1 MNHQEK
7 DIILIVDDQPIN
19 LKILLSFLQ
28 KQDFELRIL
37 QSGVQALALLQ
48 EIIPDIILLDVMM
61 PELDGFETCRRI
73 KADERLVDIP
83 VIFMTALDTVEDK
96 VTGFKAGGVD
106 YITKPFQQTEV
117 LIRINTHINL
127 RKKALK
133 LKETQE
139 ELLLQ
144 KNKLEALINSIPDP
158 IYIKDVDNKYIGC
171 NRAFEEIAG
180 KPEQEIIGRE
190 DSVIFSSEV
199 AASFKI
205 KDQEMLTFGEA
216 ATNLRRDSLQ
226 NQAIAQTVASLFIAG
241 RLPNSETSEPELL
254 SRLKLVAE
262 KAKRTEELII
272 APNGEKLF
280 FDIRKTPYIGPD
292 GNLLGLI
299 GIFRNI
305 SELKSA
311 QQEAEEERERL
322 SVTLQSIGDG
332 VITTDVQGKIVFVNR
347 AAEQLT
353 GWENVDAVGKAS
365 DEIFRI
371 FDEKT
376 GDKAPSPVARVL
388 RAGKRLA
395 LSRDAVLHPKGGTK
409 MSIAD
414 SGAPIRD
421 RENQVIGV
429 VIIFRDITQEKKM
442 EQERV
447 KMRKLESVGVL
458 AGGIAHDFNNL
469 LSAILGNIELASS
482 GVTEDSKISSLLA
495 DAQKATERAT
505 KLTYQLL
512 TFSKGGEPIKE
523 KTSLPDLVSESA
535 NFVLHGSLVSCEF
548 SFAEDLWMIHADS
561 GQISQVIQNII
572 LNAKDAMPNGGR
584 IRVACS
590 NVEDLASGLL
600 LRRHKGNF
608 VQITLQ
614 DTGRGIPRDIIDC
627 IFDPYF
633 TTKKEGNGLGL
644 AICHSIIKKHGGHI
658 TVHSEPQ
665 QGTIFSIYLP
675 AIPEPES
682 PAAEPQDQ
690 ERTVSSTKIMVMDDD
705 LMLRDLARSQLAA
718 LGHDAVLVKDG
729 AEAISTY
736 QEMQESD
743 SPIDLV
749 ILDLTIPGGMGGK
762 ETAQKLL
769 QLDPEA
775 KLIVASGYS
784 NDPVMAGYSEY
795 GFRAAVAKP
804 FTLKELRKAIAA
816 AH

>member
-1 MNHQEK
+1 MNHQKK

-28 KQDFELRIL
+28 EQDFELRVL
-37 QSGVQALALLQ
+37 QSGVQALVLLQ
-48 EIIPDIILLDVMM
+48 ETIPDIILLDVMM

-117 LIRINTHINL
+117 LIRINTHVNL

-139 ELLLQ
+139 ELLHQ

-158 IYIKDVDNKYIGC
+158 IYIKDVENKYIGC
-171 NRAFEEIAG
+171 NRAFEGIAG
-180 KPEQEIIGRE
+180 KAEQDIVGRE
-190 DSVIFSSEV
+190 DQAIFSQQV
-199 AASFKI
+199 AASFRE
-205 KDQEMLTFGEA
+205 KDQEMFSFG
-216 ATNLRRDSLQ
+216 
-226 NQAIAQTVASLFIAG
+226 
-241 RLPNSETSEPELL
+241 
-254 SRLKLVAE
+254 

-272 APNGEKLF
+272 GPDGEKLF
-280 FDIRKTPYIGPD
+280 FDIRKTPYIDPD

-299 GIFRNI
+299 GICRNI
-305 SELKSA
+305 NELKQA

-322 SVTLQSIGDG
+322 SVTLQSIADG
-332 VITTDVQGKIVFVNR
+332 VITTDVQGKTVFINR

-353 GWENVDAVGKAS
+353 GWKNADTVGKFS

-376 GDKAPSPVARVL
+376 GEKAPNPVERVL
-388 RAGKRLA
+388 RAGKGLA
-395 LSRDAVLHPKGGTK
+395 LSQDAVLQRKDGTK
-409 MSIAD
+409 MSVAD

-421 RENQVIGV
+421 RENHVIGV

-447 KMRKLESVGVL
+447 KIRKLESVGVL

-523 KTSLPDLVSESA
+523 KTSLPDLISESA

-548 SFAEDLWMIHADS
+548 SFTDDLWMIHADS

-584 IRVACS
+584 IRVECS

-608 VQITLQ
+608 VRITLQ
-614 DTGRGIPRDIIDC
+614 DTGAGIPREIIDS

-665 QGTIFSIYLP
+665 QGTTFSIYLP
-675 AIPEPES
+675 AIPAPER
-682 PAAEPQDQ
+682 PAAEPQAR
-690 ERTVSSTKIMVMDDD
+690 ETTVSSTMIMVMDD
-705 LMLRDLARSQLAA
+705 
-718 LGHDAVLVKDG
+718 
-729 AEAISTY
+729 
-736 QEMQESD
+736 
-743 SPIDLV
+743 
-749 ILDLTIPGGMGGK
+749 
-762 ETAQKLL
+762 
-769 QLDPEA
+769 
-775 KLIVASGYS
+775 
-784 NDPVMAGYSEY
+784 
-795 GFRAAVAKP
+795 
-804 FTLKELRKAIAA
+804 
-816 AH
+816 

>member
-1 MNHQEK
+1 MSHQKK

-28 KQDFELRIL
+28 EQDFELRIL

-48 EIIPDIILLDVMM
+48 ETLPDIILLDVMM

-106 YITKPFQQTEV
+106 YITKPFQQIEV

-133 LKETQE
+133 LKETQG

-158 IYIKDVDNKYIGC
+158 IYIKDVNNKYIGC

-190 DSVIFSSEV
+190 DHAVFSSEV
-199 AASFKI
+199 AASFKT
-205 KDQEMLTFGEA
+205 KDQEML
-216 ATNLRRDSLQ
+216 SLGQ
-226 NQAIAQTVASLFIAG
+226 
-241 RLPNSETSEPELL
+241 
-254 SRLKLVAE
+254 
-262 KAKRTEELII
+262 AKRTEELII

-305 SELKSA
+305 NELKKA

-332 VITTDVQGKIVFVNR
+332 VITTDVHGKTVFINR

-376 GDKAPSPVARVL
+376 GEKAPCPVARIL

-395 LSRDAVLHPKGGTK
+395 LSRDAVLQPKDGTK
-409 MSIAD
+409 ISIAD

-429 VIIFRDITQEKKM
+429 VIIFRDITQEIKM
-442 EQERV
+442 EQERG
-447 KMRKLESVGVL
+447 KIRKLESVGVL

-482 GVTEDSKISSLLA
+482 GITEDSRVSSLLA

-548 SFAEDLWMIHADS
+548 SFADDLWMILADS

-572 LNAKDAMPNGGR
+572 LNAKDAMPSGGR
-584 IRVACS
+584 IRVECS
-590 NVEDLASGLL
+590 NVKDLASGLL
-600 LRRHKGNF
+600 LRRHKENF
-608 VQITLQ
+608 VRIALQ
-614 DTGRGIPRDIIDC
+614 DTGVGIPRDIIDN

-658 TVHSEPQ
+658 TVHSDPQ
-665 QGTIFSIYLP
+665 QGTTFSIYLP
-675 AIPEPES
+675 TLPAHES
-682 PAAEPQDQ
+682 KAAEPQDQ
-690 ERTVSSTKIMVMDDD
+690 EKTVSSTKIMVMDDD

-743 SPIDLV
+743 GPIDLV

-769 QLDPEA
+769 QLNPEA

-784 NDPVMAGYSEY
+784 NDPVMAEYREY

-804 FTLKELRKAIAA
+804 FTLKELGKAIAA

>member
-48 EIIPDIILLDVMM
+48 ETIPDIILLDVMM

-133 LKETQE
+133 LKEMQE

-190 DSVIFSSEV
+190 DAVVFSSEV

-205 KDQEMLTFGEA
+205 KDQEMLAFGE
-216 ATNLRRDSLQ
+216 
-226 NQAIAQTVASLFIAG
+226 
-241 RLPNSETSEPELL
+241 
-254 SRLKLVAE
+254 
-262 KAKRTEELII
+262 AKRTEELII

-305 SELKSA
+305 NELKNA

-332 VITTDVQGKIVFVNR
+332 VITTDVQGKTVFINR

-353 GWENVDAVGKAS
+353 GWENTDAVGKAS
-365 DEIFRI
+365 DEVFRI

-376 GDKAPSPVARVL
+376 GNKAPSPVARVL

-395 LSRDAVLHPKGGTK
+395 LSRDAVLYPKGGTK

-482 GVTEDSKISSLLA
+482 GITEDSRISSLLA

-548 SFAEDLWMIHADS
+548 FFADDLWMIYADS
-561 GQISQVIQNII
+561 GQLSQVIQNII

-584 IRVACS
+584 IRVECS
-590 NVEDLASGLL
+590 NVKNLASGLL

-614 DTGRGIPRDIIDC
+614 DSGVGIPRDIIDS

-658 TVHSEPQ
+658 TVHSESQ

-675 AIPEPES
+675 ALPAPES
-682 PAAEPQDQ
+682 KAAAPQDQ

-705 LMLRDLARSQLAA
+705 LMLRNLARSQLAA

>member
-1 MNHQEK
+1 MNHRKK

-28 KQDFELRIL
+28 EQDFELRIL

-48 EIIPDIILLDVMM
+48 ETLPDIILLDVMM

-117 LIRINTHINL
+117 LVRINTHINL

-133 LKETQE
+133 LKETQG
-139 ELLLQ
+139 ELLHQ

-158 IYIKDVDNKYIGC
+158 IYIKDVENTYIGC

-180 KPEQEIIGRE
+180 KKEQEIIGKE
-190 DSVIFSSEV
+190 DSAVFFPEV
-199 AASFKI
+199 AASFRA
-205 KDQEMLTFGEA
+205 KDQEMLSFG
-216 ATNLRRDSLQ
+216 D
-226 NQAIAQTVASLFIAG
+226 AQ
-241 RLPNSETSEPELL
+241 
-254 SRLKLVAE
+254 
-262 KAKRTEELII
+262 RTEELIVD
-272 APNGEKLF
+272 PQGKSLF
-280 FDIRKTPYIGPD
+280 FDIRKTPYVGPE

-299 GIFRNI
+299 GICRNI
-305 SELKSA
+305 NELKQA
-311 QQEAEEERERL
+311 QQAAEEERERL

-332 VITTDVQGKIVFVNR
+332 VITTDVHGTTVFINR

-353 GWENVDAVGKAS
+353 GWENAYAAGRPS
-365 DEIFRI
+365 GEIFRI
-371 FDEKT
+371 FDGKT
-376 GDKAPSPVARVL
+376 GEKNLGPVERVL
-388 RAGKRLA
+388 QAGKRGA
-395 LSRDAVLHPKGGTK
+395 LSRDAVLIRRDGVKV
-409 MSIAD
+409 SIAD

-447 KMRKLESVGVL
+447 KIRKLESVGIL

-482 GVTEDSKISSLLA
+482 GVTGDSKISSLLA
-495 DAQKATERAT
+495 NAQKATERAT

-548 SFAEDLWMIHADS
+548 SFADDLWMIHADS
-561 GQISQVIQNII
+561 GQLSQVVQNII
-572 LNAKDAMPNGGR
+572 LNAKDAMPNGGK
-584 IRVACS
+584 IRVKCS
-590 NVEDLASGLL
+590 NVQDLASGLL
-600 LRRHKGNF
+600 LRRHKGNY
-608 VQITLQ
+608 VRITIQ
-614 DTGRGIPRDIIDC
+614 DTGVGIPQDILES

-644 AICHSIIKKHGGHI
+644 AICHSIIKKHDGHI

-675 AIPEPES
+675 ALS
-682 PAAEPQDQ
+682 ASDRRADEPQVQ
-690 ERTVSSTKIMVMDDD
+690 EKAVSSTTIMVMDDD
-705 LMLRDLARSQLAA
+705 AMLRTLAQSQLSV
-718 LGHDAVLVKDG
+718 LGHDAVLVQDG
-729 AEAISTY
+729 AEAIRIY
-736 QEMQESD
+736 QEMLESD
-743 SPIDLV
+743 NPIDLV

-762 ETAQKLL
+762 DTAQKLL
-769 QLDPEA
+769 QLNSEA

-784 NDPVMAGYSEY
+784 NDPVMAEYSEY

>member
-1 MNHQEK
+1 MNHQKK

-28 KQDFELRIL
+28 EQDFELRVL
-37 QSGVQALALLQ
+37 QSGVQALALLR
-48 EIIPDIILLDVMM
+48 ETVPDIILLDVMM
-61 PELDGFETCRRI
+61 PGLNGFETCRKI

-83 VIFMTALDTVEDK
+83 IIFMTALDTVEDK

-139 ELLLQ
+139 ELLHQ

-158 IYIKDVDNKYIGC
+158 IYIKDVENTYIGC
-171 NRAFEEIAG
+171 NRAFEEVAG
-180 KPEQEIIGRE
+180 RPEQEIVGKK
-190 DSVIFSSEV
+190 DHAVFSAEV
-199 AASFKI
+199 AASFGT
-205 KDQEMLTFGEA
+205 KDQKMLSSGA
-216 ATNLRRDSLQ
+216 AQR
-226 NQAIAQTVASLFIAG
+226 I
-241 RLPNSETSEPELL
+241 
-254 SRLKLVAE
+254 
-262 KAKRTEELII
+262 EELII
-272 APNGEKLF
+272 APDGEHLF
-280 FDIRKTPYIGPD
+280 FDIRKTPYIGSD
-292 GNLLGLI
+292 GKLLGLI
-299 GIFRNI
+299 GICRNI
-305 SELKSA
+305 NELKQA
-311 QQEAEEERERL
+311 QQQAEEERERL

-332 VITTDVQGKIVFVNR
+332 VITTDVHGKTVFINR

-353 GWENVDAVGKAS
+353 GWENADAVGKFS

-376 GDKAPSPVARVL
+376 ERKAPNPVERIL

-395 LSRDAVLHPKGGTK
+395 LSRDAVLQRKDGTK
-409 MSIAD
+409 ISVAD

-421 RENQVIGV
+421 RKNRVIGV

-447 KMRKLESVGVL
+447 KIRKLESVGVL

-482 GVTEDSKISSLLA
+482 GITGDSKISALLA

-548 SFAEDLWMIHADS
+548 SFADDLWMIHADS

-584 IRVACS
+584 IRVECS
-590 NVEDLASGLL
+590 NVQDLASGLL
-600 LRRHKGNF
+600 LRRYKGNF
-608 VQITLQ
+608 VRITLQ
-614 DTGRGIPRDIIDC
+614 DTGAGIPRDIIDR

-644 AICHSIIKKHGGHI
+644 AICHSIVKKHGGHI

-665 QGTIFSIYLP
+665 QGTTFSIYLP
-675 AIPEPES
+675 AMPAPETA
-682 PAAEPQDQ
+682 AAEPQAR
-690 ERTVSSTKIMVMDDD
+690 EKTISSTKIMVMDDD
-705 LMLRDLARSQLAA
+705 LMLRNLARSQLAA
-718 LGHDAVLVKDG
+718 LGHEAVLVKDG

-769 QLDPEA
+769 QLNPEA

-784 NDPVMAGYSEY
+784 NDPVMAEYSEY

>member
-1 MNHQEK
+1 MTHQKK
-7 DIILIVDDQPIN
+7 DTILIVDDQPIN

-28 KQDFELRIL
+28 KQDFDLRVL
-37 QSGVQALALLQ
+37 QSGVQALALL
-48 EIIPDIILLDVMM
+48 EETMPDIILLDVMM
-61 PELDGFETCRRI
+61 PDLDGFETCRRI
-73 KADERLVDIP
+73 KADERFVDIP

-106 YITKPFQQTEV
+106 YITKPFQQLEV

-127 RKKALK
+127 RKKAQK

-144 KNKLEALINSIPDP
+144 KNKLEALIHSIPDP
-158 IYIKDVDNKYIGC
+158 IYIKDVNNKYIGC
-171 NRAFEEIAG
+171 NQAFEG
-180 KPEQEIIGRE
+180 VSGRKEQDIVGQE
-190 DSVIFSSEV
+190 DTAIFSPEV
-199 AASFKI
+199 AASFRT
-205 KDQEMLTFGEA
+205 KDQEMLAKSEAQRIEEHIITPYGE
-216 ATNLRRDSLQ
+216 D
-226 NQAIAQTVASLFIAG
+226 
-241 RLPNSETSEPELL
+241 
-254 SRLKLVAE
+254 
-262 KAKRTEELII
+262 
-272 APNGEKLF
+272 LF
-280 FDIRKTPYIGPD
+280 FDIWKTPYIGPD
-292 GNLLGLI
+292 GKLLGMI
-299 GIFRNI
+299 GICRDIN
-305 SELKSA
+305 ELKKV
-311 QQEAEEERERL
+311 QQEAEEEKERL

-332 VITTDVQGKIVFVNR
+332 VITTDVEGKVVFINR

-353 GWENVDAVGKAS
+353 GWNNADAVGKAS
-365 DEIFRI
+365 IEIFRI
-371 FDEKT
+371 FDET
-376 GDKAPSPVARVL
+376 RERPSLDPVAKIL
-388 RAGKRLA
+388 QTGKRLA
-395 LSRDAVLHPKGGTK
+395 LSRDAVLESKNG
-409 MSIAD
+409 MRLSIAD

-421 RENQVIGV
+421 REDRIIGV

-442 EQERV
+442 DQERV
-447 KMRKLESVGVL
+447 KIRKLESVGIL

-482 GVTEDSKISSLLA
+482 GVPEHGKIWSLLA

-523 KTSLPDLVSESA
+523 RTSLPELISESA

-548 SFAEDLWMIHADS
+548 SFADDLWTIHADS

-572 LNAKDAMPNGGR
+572 LNAKDAMPHGGR
-584 IRVACS
+584 IRVACR
-590 NVEDLASGLL
+590 NVNDLASGLL

-608 VQITLQ
+608 VRITVQ
-614 DTGRGIPRDIIDC
+614 DTGTGIRQEIMES

-665 QGTIFSIYLP
+665 QGTTFSIYLP
-675 AIPEPES
+675 AMPVSVQADAAPQAQEES
-682 PAAEPQDQ
+682 V
-690 ERTVSSTKIMVMDDD
+690 TSTKIMVMDDD
-705 LMLRDLARSQLAA
+705 MMLRTLAQSQLAA
-718 LGHDAVLVKDG
+718 LGHEAVLVQDG
-729 AEAISTY
+729 AEAISIY
-736 QEMQESD
+736 QEMMESEN
-743 SPIDLV
+743 PIDLV
-749 ILDLTIPGGMGGK
+749 VLDLTIPGGMGGK

-769 QLDPEA
+769 QLDPDA

-784 NDPVMAGYSEY
+784 NDPVMAEYTEY

>member
-1 MNHQEK
+1 MNQQKK
-7 DIILIVDDQPIN
+7 DTILIVDDQPVN

-28 KQDFELRIL
+28 EQDFELHIL
-37 QSGVQALALLQ
+37 QSGIQALALL
-48 EIIPDIILLDVMM
+48 EETVPDIILLDVMM
-61 PELDGFETCRRI
+61 PGLDGFETCRRV
-73 KADERLVDIP
+73 KADERFVDIP

-106 YITKPFQQTEV
+106 YITKPFQQIEV

-127 RKKALK
+127 RKKAQK

-144 KNKLEALINSIPDP
+144 KNKLEALIHSIPDP
-158 IYIKDVDNKYIGC
+158 IYIKNVENKYIGC
-171 NRAFEEIAG
+171 NQAFEKVAG
-180 KPEQEIIGRE
+180 RTEQDVVGQE
-190 DSVIFSSEV
+190 DTAVFSPEV
-199 AASFKI
+199 AASFRT
-205 KDQEMLTFGEA
+205 KDKEMLTVGEA
-216 ATNLRRDSLQ
+216 Q
-226 NQAIAQTVASLFIAG
+226 
-241 RLPNSETSEPELL
+241 
-254 SRLKLVAE
+254 
-262 KAKRTEELII
+262 RTEEQI
-272 APNGEKLF
+272 PVPYGENLF
-280 FDIRKTPYIGPD
+280 FDIWKTPYIGPD
-292 GNLLGLI
+292 GKLLGLI
-299 GIFRNI
+299 GICRNI
-305 SELKSA
+305 NELKQA

-332 VITTDVQGKIVFVNR
+332 VITTDVEGKVVFINR

-353 GWENVDAVGKAS
+353 GWDNADAVGKS
-365 DEIFRI
+365 SGEIFRI
-371 FDEKT
+371 FAEKA
-376 GDKAPSPVARVL
+376 GGKSLDPIAKIL
-388 RAGKRLA
+388 RAGKRLD
-395 LSRDAVLHPKGGTK
+395 LSRDAVLEDKSGRK
-409 MSIAD
+409 LSIAD

-429 VIIFRDITQEKKM
+429 VIIFRDITREKKM
-442 EQERV
+442 DKERV
-447 KMRKLESVGVL
+447 KIRKLESVGIL

-482 GVTEDSKISSLLA
+482 GVAKESKVWSLLA

-523 KTSLPDLVSESA
+523 KTSLPDLISESA

-548 SFAEDLWMIHADS
+548 SFADNLRTIHADS
-561 GQISQVIQNII
+561 GQISQVVQNII
-572 LNAKDAMPNGGR
+572 LNAKDAMPHGGQILVECR
-584 IRVACS
+584 
-590 NVEDLASGLL
+590 NVDDLASGLL
-600 LRRHKGNF
+600 LRRHKGIF
-608 VQITLQ
+608 VQIAIQ
-614 DTGRGIPRDIIDC
+614 DTGVGISQEIMES

-665 QGTIFSIYLP
+665 QGTTFSIYLP
-675 AIPEPES
+675 ATPLAAHANTAPQKQEES
-682 PAAEPQDQ
+682 
-690 ERTVSSTKIMVMDDD
+690 VSSTKIMVMDDD
-705 LMLRDLARSQLAA
+705 LMLRNLARSQLGA

-729 AEAISTY
+729 AAAITTY

-743 SPIDLV
+743 NPVDLV

-769 QLDPEA
+769 QLNPEA

-784 NDPVMAGYSEY
+784 NDPVMAEYSEY

>member
-1 MNHQEK
+1 MNRQKK

-28 KQDFELRIL
+28 EQDFELRIL

-48 EIIPDIILLDVMM
+48 EIVPDIILLDVMM
-61 PELDGFETCRRI
+61 PEQDGFETCRRI

-139 ELLLQ
+139 ELLHQ

-158 IYIKDVDNKYIGC
+158 IYIKDVENKYIGC
-171 NRAFEEIAG
+171 NRAFKDVAG
-180 KPEQEIIGRE
+180 KSEQEIVGKE
-190 DSVIFSSEV
+190 DHAVFSPEV
-199 AASFKI
+199 AASFRT
-205 KDQEMLTFGEA
+205 KDQEMLSF
-216 ATNLRRDSLQ
+216 
-226 NQAIAQTVASLFIAG
+226 
-241 RLPNSETSEPELL
+241 SE
-254 SRLKLVAE
+254 
-262 KAKRTEELII
+262 AKRTEELII
-272 APNGEKLF
+272 APDGKNLF
-280 FDIRKTPYIGPD
+280 FDIRKTLYIGPD

-299 GIFRNI
+299 GICRNI
-305 SELKSA
+305 SELKQA

-332 VITTDVQGKIVFVNR
+332 VITTDVQGKTVFVNR

-353 GWENVDAVGKAS
+353 GWENADAVGKFS

-376 GDKAPSPVARVL
+376 GEKAPNPVARVL
-388 RAGKRLA
+388 RAGKRLV
-395 LSRDAVLHPKGGTK
+395 LSRDAVLQRKDGTK
-409 MSIAD
+409 MSVAD

-421 RENQVIGV
+421 QKNQVIGV
-429 VIIFRDITQEKKM
+429 VIIFRDTTQEKKM

-447 KMRKLESVGVL
+447 KIRKLESVGVL

-482 GVTEDSKISSLLA
+482 GIAEDSRISSLLD
-495 DAQKATERAT
+495 DARKATERAT

-523 KTSLPDLVSESA
+523 KTSLPDLISESA
-535 NFVLHGSLVSCEF
+535 NFVLRGSLVSCEF
-548 SFAEDLWMIHADS
+548 SFADDLWMILADS

-572 LNAKDAMPNGGR
+572 LNAKDAMPDGGR
-584 IRVACS
+584 IRVECS
-590 NVEDLASGLL
+590 NIEDLASGLL

-608 VQITLQ
+608 VRITLQ
-614 DTGRGIPRDIIDC
+614 DTGAGIPRDIIDS

-665 QGTIFSIYLP
+665 QGTTFTLYLP
-675 AIPEPES
+675 AVSAPES
-682 PAAEPQDQ
+682 TAAEPQAR
-690 ERTVSSTKIMVMDDD
+690 EKAVSSTKIMVMDDD
-705 LMLRDLARSQLAA
+705 VMLRDLARSQLSA

-769 QLDPEA
+769 QLNPEV

-784 NDPVMAGYSEY
+784 NDPVMAEYSEY

-804 FTLKELRKAIAA
+804 FTLKELGKAIAA

>member
-1 MNHQEK
+1 MNHQKK

-19 LKILLSFLQ
+19 LKILLFFLQ
-28 KQDFELRIL
+28 EQDFEVRIL

-48 EIIPDIILLDVMM
+48 ETLPDIILLDVMM

-96 VTGFKAGGVD
+96 VTGFKVGGID

-158 IYIKDVDNKYIGC
+158 IYIKDMNNKYISC
-171 NRAFEEIAG
+171 NRAFEEMTG
-180 KPEQEIIGRE
+180 KPEQEIVGRE
-190 DSVIFSSEV
+190 DSVVFSSEV
-199 AASFKI
+199 AASFRA
-205 KDQEMLTFGEA
+205 KDQEMLSFGE
-216 ATNLRRDSLQ
+216 
-226 NQAIAQTVASLFIAG
+226 V
-241 RLPNSETSEPELL
+241 
-254 SRLKLVAE
+254 
-262 KAKRTEELII
+262 KRTEELIV
-272 APNGEKLF
+272 APNGENLF
-280 FDIRKTPYIGPD
+280 FDIWKTPYIGPD
-292 GNLLGLI
+292 GKSLGFI
-299 GIFRNI
+299 GICRDIN
-305 SELKSA
+305 ELKKA

-332 VITTDVQGKIVFVNR
+332 VITTDVQGKTVFINR

-353 GWENVDAVGKAS
+353 GWDNTDAVGKPS

-376 GDKAPSPVARVL
+376 GEKAQNPVARIL

-395 LSRDAVLHPKGGTK
+395 LSRDAVLQPKDGTK
-409 MSIAD
+409 ISIAD

-421 RENQVIGV
+421 RESHVIGV
-429 VIIFRDITQEKKM
+429 VIIFRDIMQEKKM
-442 EQERV
+442 EQERG
-447 KMRKLESVGVL
+447 KIRKLESVGVL

-482 GVTEDSKISSLLA
+482 GITEDSRISSLLA
-495 DAQKATERAT
+495 DAQRATERAT

-535 NFVLHGSLVSCEF
+535 NFVLHGSQVSCEF
-548 SFAEDLWMIHADS
+548 SFADDLWMIYADS
-561 GQISQVIQNII
+561 GQLSQVIQNII

-584 IRVACS
+584 IRVECS
-590 NVEDLASGLL
+590 NVKDLASGLL
-600 LRRHKGNF
+600 LHRHKGNF
-608 VQITLQ
+608 VQITFQ
-614 DTGRGIPRDIIDC
+614 DTGAGIPHDIIDS

-644 AICHSIIKKHGGHI
+644 AICHSIIKKHGGHV
-658 TVHSEPQ
+658 TVHSDPQ

-675 AIPEPES
+675 ALPAPES
-682 PAAEPQDQ
+682 KAAEQQGQ
-690 ERTVSSTKIMVMDDD
+690 EKTVSSTKIMVMDDD
-705 LMLRDLARSQLAA
+705 LMLRNLARSQLAA

-736 QEMQESD
+736 QEMQEGD

-795 GFRAAVAKP
+795 GFRAAVSKP

>member
-1 MNHQEK
+1 MNHQKK

-28 KQDFELRIL
+28 EQDFELRVL
-37 QSGVQALALLQ
+37 QSGVQALALLR
-48 EIIPDIILLDVMM
+48 ETVPDIILLDVMM
-61 PELDGFETCRRI
+61 PGLNGFETCRKI

-83 VIFMTALDTVEDK
+83 IIFMTALDTVEDK

-139 ELLLQ
+139 ELLHQ

-158 IYIKDVDNKYIGC
+158 IYIKDVENTYIGC
-171 NRAFEEIAG
+171 NRAFEEVAG
-180 KPEQEIIGRE
+180 RPEQEIVGKK
-190 DSVIFSSEV
+190 DHAVFSAEV
-199 AASFKI
+199 AASFGT
-205 KDQEMLTFGEA
+205 KDQKMLSSGT
-216 ATNLRRDSLQ
+216 
-226 NQAIAQTVASLFIAG
+226 AQRI
-241 RLPNSETSEPELL
+241 
-254 SRLKLVAE
+254 
-262 KAKRTEELII
+262 EELII
-272 APNGEKLF
+272 APDGEHLF
-280 FDIRKTPYIGPD
+280 FDIRKTPYIGSD
-292 GNLLGLI
+292 GKLLGLI
-299 GIFRNI
+299 GICRNI
-305 SELKSA
+305 NELKQA
-311 QQEAEEERERL
+311 QQQAEEERERL

-332 VITTDVQGKIVFVNR
+332 VITTDVHGKTVFINR

-353 GWENVDAVGKAS
+353 GWENADAVGKFS

-376 GDKAPSPVARVL
+376 ERKAPNPVERIL

-395 LSRDAVLHPKGGTK
+395 LSRDAVLQRKDGTK
-409 MSIAD
+409 ISVAD

-421 RENQVIGV
+421 RKNRVIGV

-447 KMRKLESVGVL
+447 KIRKLESVGVL

-482 GVTEDSKISSLLA
+482 GITGDSKISALLA

-548 SFAEDLWMIHADS
+548 SFADDLWMIHADS

-584 IRVACS
+584 IRVECS
-590 NVEDLASGLL
+590 NVQDLASGLL
-600 LRRHKGNF
+600 LRRYKGNF
-608 VQITLQ
+608 VRITLQ
-614 DTGRGIPRDIIDC
+614 DTGAGIPRDIIDR

-644 AICHSIIKKHGGHI
+644 AICHSIVKKHGGHI

-665 QGTIFSIYLP
+665 QGTTFSIYLP
-675 AIPEPES
+675 AMPAPETA
-682 PAAEPQDQ
+682 AAEPQAR
-690 ERTVSSTKIMVMDDD
+690 EKTISSTKIMVMDDD
-705 LMLRDLARSQLAA
+705 LMLRNLARSQLAA
-718 LGHDAVLVKDG
+718 LGHEAVLVKDG

-769 QLDPEA
+769 QLNPEA

-784 NDPVMAGYSEY
+784 NDPVMAEYSEY

>member
-1 MNHQEK
+1 MNYQKK

-28 KQDFELRIL
+28 EQDFELRIL

-48 EIIPDIILLDVMM
+48 ETIPDIILLDVMM

-96 VTGFKAGGVD
+96 ITGFKAGGVD

-158 IYIKDVDNKYIGC
+158 IYIKDVENKYIGC
-171 NRAFEEIAG
+171 NRAFEEMAG
-180 KPEQEIIGRE
+180 KPEQEIVGKE
-190 DSVIFSSEV
+190 DHVVLSLEV
-199 AASFKI
+199 ATSFKT
-205 KDQEMLTFGEA
+205 KDQE
-216 ATNLRRDSLQ
+216 
-226 NQAIAQTVASLFIAG
+226 V
-241 RLPNSETSEPELL
+241 L
-254 SRLKLVAE
+254 SSGQ
-262 KAKRTEELII
+262 AKRTEELIT
-272 APNGEKLF
+272 APDRKKLF

-299 GIFRNI
+299 GICRNI
-305 SELKSA
+305 NDLKQA

-332 VITTDVQGKIVFVNR
+332 VITTDVDGKTVFINR

-353 GWENVDAVGKAS
+353 GWENVNAVGKFS

-371 FDEKT
+371 FDKKT
-376 GDKAPSPVARVL
+376 GEKAPNPVARIL
-388 RAGKRLA
+388 RDGKRLA
-395 LSRDAVLHPKGGTK
+395 LSRDAVLQPKDGRDGSK
-409 MSIAD
+409 ISVAD

-421 RENQVIGV
+421 RKNQVIGV

-447 KMRKLESVGVL
+447 KIRKLESVGVL

-482 GVTEDSKISSLLA
+482 GVTGDSKISSLLA

-535 NFVLHGSLVSCEF
+535 NFVLHGSLVSCKF
-548 SFAEDLWMIHADS
+548 SFADDLWMIHADS

-584 IRVACS
+584 IRVECS
-590 NVEDLASGLL
+590 NVKDLASGLL

-608 VQITLQ
+608 VRITLQ
-614 DTGRGIPRDIIDC
+614 DTGVGIPRDIIDS

-675 AIPEPES
+675 ALPAPES
-682 PAAEPQDQ
+682 KADEPQAQ
-690 ERTVSSTKIMVMDDD
+690 EKMVSSTKIMVMDDD
-705 LMLRDLARSQLAA
+705 LMLRNLARSQLAA

-736 QEMQESD
+736 LEIQESD
-743 SPIDLV
+743 HPIDLV

-769 QLDPEA
+769 QLDPEV

-784 NDPVMAGYSEY
+784 NDPVMAEYSEY

-804 FTLKELRKAIAA
+804 FTLKELRKAIAT

>member
-1 MNHQEK
+1 MNQQKK

-28 KQDFELRIL
+28 EQDFELRVL

-48 EIIPDIILLDVMM
+48 ETIPDIILLDVMM
-61 PELDGFETCRRI
+61 PELDGFETCRRV

-158 IYIKDVDNKYIGC
+158 IYIKDIENKYIGC
-171 NRAFEEIAG
+171 NRAFEEVAG
-180 KPEQEIIGRE
+180 KPEEDLIGKG
-190 DSVIFSSEV
+190 DHAVLSQGV
-199 AASFKI
+199 AAAFQE
-205 KDQEMLTFGEA
+205 KDQEMLTSREA
-216 ATNLRRDSLQ
+216 R
-226 NQAIAQTVASLFIAG
+226 
-241 RLPNSETSEPELL
+241 
-254 SRLKLVAE
+254 
-262 KAKRTEELII
+262 RTEELII
-272 APNGEKLF
+272 APNGAPLF

-299 GIFRNI
+299 GICRNI
-305 SELKSA
+305 NALKMA

-332 VITTDVQGKIVFVNR
+332 VITTDVHGEIVFINR
-347 AAEQLT
+347 AAEQLI
-353 GWENVDAVGKAS
+353 GWENIDAVGKS
-365 DEIFRI
+365 SEEIFRI

-376 GDKAPSPVARVL
+376 GKKSSSPVERIL

-395 LSRDAVLHPKGGTK
+395 LSRDAVLECKSGEK
-409 MSIAD
+409 ISIAD

-421 RENQVIGV
+421 RNNQVVGV

-447 KMRKLESVGVL
+447 KIRKLESVGVL

-469 LSAILGNIELASS
+469 LSAILGNIELASA
-482 GVTEDSKISSLLA
+482 GVTGDSKISALLA

-548 SFAEDLWMIHADS
+548 FFAEDLWMIHADS

-584 IRVACS
+584 IIVKCT
-590 NVEDLASGLL
+590 NVKDLASGLL
-600 LRRHKGNF
+600 LRRPKGNF
-608 VQITLQ
+608 VQITIR
-614 DTGRGIPRDIIDC
+614 DTGAGIPSDIMDS

-675 AIPEPES
+675 AFPLADN
-682 PAAEPQDQ
+682 AATEPQAQ
-690 ERTVSSTKIMVMDDD
+690 EVAVSSTKIMVMDDD
-705 LMLRDLARSQLAA
+705 LMLRTLAQSQLSA

-729 AEAISTY
+729 AEAITTY
-736 QEMQESD
+736 QEMQD
-743 SPIDLV
+743 SERPVDLV

-769 QLDPEA
+769 QVDPEA

-784 NDPVMAGYSEY
+784 NDPVMAGYKEY

-816 AH
+816 AL

>member
-1 MNHQEK
+1 
-7 DIILIVDDQPIN
+7 
-19 LKILLSFLQ
+19 
-28 KQDFELRIL
+28 
-37 QSGVQALALLQ
+37 
-48 EIIPDIILLDVMM
+48 
-61 PELDGFETCRRI
+61 
-73 KADERLVDIP
+73 
-83 VIFMTALDTVEDK
+83 
-96 VTGFKAGGVD
+96 D

-117 LIRINTHINL
+117 LIRINTHVNL

-139 ELLLQ
+139 ELLHQ

-158 IYIKDVDNKYIGC
+158 IYIKDVENKYIGC
-171 NRAFEEIAG
+171 NRAFEGVVG
-180 KPEQEIIGRE
+180 KSEQEIVGRE
-190 DSVIFSSEV
+190 DQAVFSQQV
-199 AASFKI
+199 AASFRE
-205 KDQEMLTFGEA
+205 KDQEMLSFG
-216 ATNLRRDSLQ
+216 
-226 NQAIAQTVASLFIAG
+226 
-241 RLPNSETSEPELL
+241 
-254 SRLKLVAE
+254 
-262 KAKRTEELII
+262 KAKRTEELIV
-272 APNGEKLF
+272 ALDGEQLF
-280 FDIRKTPYIGPD
+280 FDIRKTPYIDPD

-299 GIFRNI
+299 GICRNI
-305 SELKSA
+305 NELKQA

-332 VITTDVQGKIVFVNR
+332 VITTDVQGKTVFINK

-353 GWENVDAVGKAS
+353 GWKNADTVGKSS

-376 GDKAPSPVARVL
+376 GEKAPNPVARVL
-388 RAGKRLA
+388 RAGKGLA
-395 LSRDAVLHPKGGTK
+395 LSRDAILQRKDGTK
-409 MSIAD
+409 MTVAD

-421 RENQVIGV
+421 RKNHVIGV

-447 KMRKLESVGVL
+447 KIRKLESVGVL

-482 GVTEDSKISSLLA
+482 GITEDSKISSLLA

-548 SFAEDLWMIHADS
+548 SFADDLWMIHADS

-608 VQITLQ
+608 VQIRLK
-614 DTGRGIPRDIIDC
+614 DTGMGIPRDIIDS

-658 TVHSEPQ
+658 TVHSELQ
-665 QGTIFSIYLP
+665 QGTTFSIYLP
-675 AIPEPES
+675 AITAPES
-682 PAAEPQDQ
+682 SAAEPQTQ
-690 ERTVSSTKIMVMDDD
+690 KTTVSSTRIMVMDDD
-705 LMLRDLARSQLAA
+705 LMLRKLARSQLGA
-718 LGHDAVLVKDG
+718 LGHDAILVRDG

-736 QEMQESD
+736 LEMQESD
-743 SPIDLV
+743 KPVDLV

-784 NDPVMAGYSEY
+784 NDPVMAEYSEY

-816 AH
+816 AY

>member
-1 MNHQEK
+1 MNHQKK

-28 KQDFELRIL
+28 EQDFELRIL
-37 QSGVQALALLQ
+37 QSGVQALVLLQ
-48 EIIPDIILLDVMM
+48 DTIPDIILLDVMM

-117 LIRINTHINL
+117 LIRINTHVNM

-139 ELLLQ
+139 ELLHQ

-158 IYIKDVDNKYIGC
+158 IYIKDVENKYIGC
-171 NRAFEEIAG
+171 NRAFEGVVG
-180 KPEQEIIGRE
+180 KSEQEIVGRE
-190 DSVIFSSEV
+190 DQAVFSQHV
-199 AASFKI
+199 AASFRE
-205 KDQEMLTFGEA
+205 KDQEMLSFG
-216 ATNLRRDSLQ
+216 
-226 NQAIAQTVASLFIAG
+226 
-241 RLPNSETSEPELL
+241 
-254 SRLKLVAE
+254 
-262 KAKRTEELII
+262 KAKRTEELIV
-272 APNGEKLF
+272 ALDGEHLF
-280 FDIRKTPYIGPD
+280 FDIRKTPYIDPD

-299 GIFRNI
+299 GICRNI
-305 SELKSA
+305 NELKQA

-332 VITTDVQGKIVFVNR
+332 VITTDVQGKTVFVNR

-353 GWENVDAVGKAS
+353 GWKNADTVGKFS

-376 GDKAPSPVARVL
+376 GEKAPNPVARVL
-388 RAGKRLA
+388 RAGKGLA
-395 LSRDAVLHPKGGTK
+395 LSRDAVLQRKDRTK
-409 MSIAD
+409 ITVAD

-421 RENQVIGV
+421 RKNHVIGV

-447 KMRKLESVGVL
+447 KIRKLESVGVL

-548 SFAEDLWMIHADS
+548 SFTDDLWMIHADS

-590 NVEDLASGLL
+590 NLEDLASGLL

-614 DTGRGIPRDIIDC
+614 DTGMGIPREIIDS

-665 QGTIFSIYLP
+665 QGTTFSIYLP
-675 AIPEPES
+675 AIPAPES
-682 PAAEPQDQ
+682 PAAEPQAQ
-690 ERTVSSTKIMVMDDD
+690 ETTVSSTKIMVMDDD
-705 LMLRDLARSQLAA
+705 LMLRKLARSQLGA
-718 LGHDAVLVKDG
+718 LGHDAVLVRDG

-736 QEMQESD
+736 LAMQESD
-743 SPIDLV
+743 NPVDLV

-769 QLDPEA
+769 QLDPAA

-784 NDPVMAGYSEY
+784 NDPVMAEYSEY

-816 AH
+816 AY